1 MRRQNLRRVAWVI
14 FGAVLLGS
22 LAIAVCGLRDDL
34 APADV
39 GLVLGSKVER
49 DGQPSRGLR
58 ARLDRAVD
66 CYRAGCFP
74 QIVVSGGVGK
84 EGYDEAA
91 AMDAYLIAAG
101 VPADR
106 IFSDSQGNTTYASAK
121 NLHHLAQEHR
131 WQTVMVITQYF
142 HVPRAR
148 LALRHFGF
156 RYRLVQPMPLFR
168 MARLLLTSAGM
179 RRDALLRSQR
189 LCKGVKW
196 VFPKKRSKK

>member
-1 MRRQNLRRVAWVI
+1 MTGQMRRQNLHRVAWVV

-22 LAIAVCGLRDDL
+22 LVIAVCGLRDDL

-49 DGQPSRGLR
+49 DGTPSRGLR
-58 ARLDRAVD
+58 ARLDRTVD

-74 QIVVSGGVGK
+74 QIVVSGGLGK

-91 AMDAYLIAAG
+91 VMDAYLIAAG

-106 IFSDSQGNTTYASAK
+106 IFSDNQGNTTYASAK

-156 RYRLVQPMPLFR
+156 AQVSSAH
-168 MARLLLTSAGM
+168 ARCFEW
-179 RRDALLRSQR
+179 RDFYSLPRECIAVPFYALR
-189 LCKGVKW
+189 GY
-196 VFPKKRSKK
+196 PKE